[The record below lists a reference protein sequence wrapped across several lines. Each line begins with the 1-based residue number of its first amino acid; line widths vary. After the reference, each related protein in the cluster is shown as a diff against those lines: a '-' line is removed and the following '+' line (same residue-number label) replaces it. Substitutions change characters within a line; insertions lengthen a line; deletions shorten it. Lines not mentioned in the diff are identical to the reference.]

1 MRTTRH
7 DQDAA
12 AVDDLDAALRELGVP
27 FERSSD
33 ADLAIRPGRRRVPV
47 TLHSMAVA
55 SASSVA
61 APIRERDAGELAR
74 PRRGSH
80 QRRCP
85 ALLDAAGWAWLDRR
99 GELALRVG
107 DDYLI
112 RSHVA
117 PRLRSGRDRGRGPIR
132 SRAGVTYLAAALE
145 RPDQTPVLRAVRGA
159 PASATSRCQMLA
171 LRSSTTDSSTATAGH
186 SSR

>member
-1 MRTTRH
+1 MYSLALTEGASVRTTRH

-33 ADLAIRPGRRRVPV
+33 VDLVIRPGRRRVPV

-61 APIRERDAGELAR
+61 GPISDATPRKLHVLVADRISRDAR
-74 PRRGSH
+74 
-80 QRRCP
+80 
-85 ALLDAAGWAWLDRR
+85 ALLDAAGWGWLDRR

-117 PRLRSGRDRGRGPIR
+117 PRLERGSLTVLADRSAAEPESRTSRPRSNDPTKRPCCAPSRGEPG
-132 SRAGVTYLAAALE
+132 
-145 RPDQTPVLRAVRGA
+145 
-159 PASATSRCQMLA
+159 SATSHCRTPA
-171 LRSSTTDSSTATAGH
+171 R
-186 SSR
+186 R